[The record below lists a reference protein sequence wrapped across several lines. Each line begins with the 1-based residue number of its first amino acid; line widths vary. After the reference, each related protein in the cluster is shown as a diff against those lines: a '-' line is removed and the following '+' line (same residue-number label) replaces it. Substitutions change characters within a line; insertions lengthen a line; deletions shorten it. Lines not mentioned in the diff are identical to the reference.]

1 MLKTNTTNGM
11 GIHGSKEHCLDIAKT
26 LQWPDTKK
34 PPKCLTAGV
43 LEFLSLERWDYI
55 HTTFAKTLRQIT
67 LLVKV
72 HWKVHWENRSI
83 RKQFKRW

>member
-1 MLKTNTTNGM
+1 LNF
-11 GIHGSKEHCLDIAKT
+11 
-26 LQWPDTKK
+26 
-34 PPKCLTAGV
+34 V
-43 LEFLSLERWDYI
+43 LGWNDYI

-67 LLVKV
+67 ILVKV